1 MSTKEQKRSIFRT
14 EAVERHIAA
23 REKSIWPRFIRPR
36 VFLFLWILFGLLLL
50 AGVLTWFAQVP
61 IYASGTAV
69 VAQANPATSESEI
82 TMIAFLVPSVLE
94 LERLQVGESIYIFL
108 EEESE
113 PVELVIS
120 QVEPDV
126 LTPEMVREKFLLTDE
141 LMQFVVGDAA
151 VVQIMPPA
159 ELDNRPITT
168 HVGSRYRVD
177 VEIGSQRVVSLI
189 PYLGQ
194 FFEPQFWLQF
204 WLQLIIKI
212 SFFV

>member
-50 AGVLTWFAQVP
+50 AGGLTWLAQVP
-61 IYASGTAV
+61 IYASGRAV
-69 VAQANPATSESEI
+69 IAQANPATSEGEV

-94 LERLQVGESIYIFL
+94 LERLEAGESIYLFL
-108 EEESE
+108 QEESE

-120 QVEPDV
+120 EVEPQV
-126 LTPEMVREKFLLTDE
+126 LTPEMVQEKFLLTDE
-141 LMQFVVGDAA
+141 LMQFVIGPAA
-151 VVQIMPPA
+151 VVQIRSPA
-159 ELDNRPITT
+159 QLDNKPITT
-168 HVGSRYRVD
+168 HVGLSYRVD

-194 FFEPQFWLQF
+194 FFEPQF
-204 WLQLIIKI
+204 
-212 SFFV
+212 